1 MTKRQIEKKLVA
13 AGFRMDTVVEIG
25 RDYVEVMVKE
35 ECSDRADG
43 EFTEA
48 AAELA
53 AEVLGFFGGYRTGYG
68 SWIVAA
74 NFAGITQDYCTQ
86 EA

>member
-25 RDYVEVMVKE
+25 RDIVEVLVKE
-35 ECSDRADG
+35 SDSDRADY

-53 AEVLGFFGGYRTGYG
+53 AKILGFSGGYRTGYG
-68 SWIVAA
+68 AWVLDA
-74 NFAGITQDYCTQ
+74 NFAGITQDYCMQ